1 VVIWKNLAHPNIV
14 PFIGAVLVTEPRREK
29 YEIVSEFMENGNI
42 SKFIQ
47 KNVNVNGLEL
57 VGFDLR
63 LVDLIE

>member
-1 VVIWKNLAHPNIV
+1 MVIWKNLAHPNIV